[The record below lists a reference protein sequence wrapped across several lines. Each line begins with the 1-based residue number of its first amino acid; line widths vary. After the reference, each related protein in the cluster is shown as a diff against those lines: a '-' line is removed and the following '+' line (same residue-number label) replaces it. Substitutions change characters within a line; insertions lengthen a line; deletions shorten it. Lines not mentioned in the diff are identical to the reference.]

1 MEVME
6 EVFKRLVIGVGHPAS
21 QGSLND
27 HDGGLATAYLGKIA
41 VIVTAGAWLTA
52 NQIEVDK
59 LDQCAVVCAKLLHLK
74 ARSLCEVRLVQFGVP
89 GKVVNG
95 YAEAFQGLIA
105 VVFAVNVPGQAANFQ
120 VSYLKERVGYLFQFN
135 ALILEERGDGFLTDR
150 SGQDSLIAIGSE
162 EVLITRAK
170 GQFIVTGLEVVANHP
185 VLLDRVIQRVHYPV
199 SGLGLRQLRGND
211 FALRCEVE
219 HTIVVVR
226 GFGYTRVAIKQLVAK
241 VMFQD
246 GLAQVLPLSACILIT
261 IPLA

>member
-27 HDGGLATAYLGKIA
+27 HDGGLAKAYLAKIA

-105 VVFAVNVPGQAANFQ
+105 VVFEVNVPGQAANFQ

-135 ALILEERGDGFLTDR
+135 ALILEERGDGFLADR
-150 SGQDSLIAIGSE
+150 PGEDGLIAVGGE
-162 EVLITRAK
+162 EVLIARAK
-170 GQFIVTGLEVVANHP
+170 GQFIV
-185 VLLDRVIQRVHYPV
+185 
-199 SGLGLRQLRGND
+199 SGPP
-211 FALRCEVE
+211 
-219 HTIVVVR
+219 
-226 GFGYTRVAIKQLVAK
+226 RVAQKPRLPFPVKQSRP
-241 VMFQD
+241 FS
-246 GLAQVLPLSACILIT
+246 LPRLRPRPKRRGDFS
-261 IPLA
+261 